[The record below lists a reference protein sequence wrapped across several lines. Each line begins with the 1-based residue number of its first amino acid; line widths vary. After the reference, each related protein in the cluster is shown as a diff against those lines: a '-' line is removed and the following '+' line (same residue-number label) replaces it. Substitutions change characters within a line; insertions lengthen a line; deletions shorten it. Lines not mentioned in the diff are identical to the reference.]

1 MKEIGGY
8 IELESF
14 RRKMLHENAKHLNCG
29 RTALMY
35 LIESRNIKKIW
46 LPYFMC
52 DSVFDVCK
60 KCGVGIKYY
69 HVGYNFKIEKLNVQ
83 TDEWLYVV
91 NYYGQLSD
99 KYILELKKNYKNII
113 LDNAQAYFDM
123 PLENIDTIYTC
134 RKFFGVSDGAILY
147 TDSDIRRELP
157 VDESFERIHYILG
170 RYERTAGEFYKESSD
185 NNSFFRN
192 EPIKQMSRLTEN
204 ILHGIDYDYIEKRR
218 TENFAYLNERF
229 AKINRIKVKNVQGAF
244 MYPLVVSNAKNIR
257 KRLVEKK
264 IFIPVL
270 WPNVL
275 DECPENSIEYHLA
288 NDILPLPCDQRYG
301 LDEMNLMINEIKGE

>member
-8 IELESF
+8 IELDDF
-14 RRKMLHENAKHLNCG
+14 HGKMLHENAKHLNCG

-35 LIESRNIKKIW
+35 LIESRNIKKLW

-60 KCGVGIKYY
+60 KCDVEIRYY
-69 HVGYNFKIEKLNVQ
+69 HVDRDFKIEEPNIHI
-83 TDEWLYVV
+83 DEWLYIV

-99 KYILELKKNYKNII
+99 EYIFNLKEKYKNII
-113 LDNAQAYFDM
+113 LDNAQAYFAM
-123 PLENIDTIYTC
+123 PLNGIDTLYTC

-147 TDSDIRRELP
+147 TNAKIDRVLP

-185 NNSFFRN
+185 NNVFFKN
-192 EPIKQMSRLTEN
+192 EPIKQMSKLTKN

-218 TENFAYLNERF
+218 TENFAYLNKQF
-229 AKINRIKVKNVQGAF
+229 TNINILNVKNINGAF
-244 MYPLVVSNAKNIR
+244 MYPLMVKNAEYIR
-257 KRLVEKK
+257 KRLVVKK

-275 DECPENSIEYHLA
+275 KKITENSIEYHLA
-288 NDILPLPCDQRYG
+288 SDILPLPCDQRYG
-301 LDEMNLMINEIKGE
+301 IDEMSYIVEVIKNG